1 MKIFISTFLILFF
14 QISIGQNKSFDELSD
29 SINNSQIVVT
39 TGRIWGAEMRSE
51 TGDEIIKLGKK
62 VTPQLISL
70 LTDNDKGIIAQF
82 ILTEIW
88 WKKIGEVISIE
99 VIEGKKLYI
108 VYNQLNLF
116 LKDEESFYSREE
128 DLNENKL
135 RWESFVQNKVSW

>member
-14 QISIGQNKSFDELSD
+14 QISIGQNKSFDELSAN
-29 SINNSQIVVT
+29 INNSQIVVT

-51 TGDEIIKLGKK
+51 TGNEIVKLGKK

-70 LTDNDKGIIAQF
+70 LTDNDKGIIAHF

-88 WKKIGEVISIE
+88 RKKIGEVISSE

-116 LKDEESFYSREE
+116 LKNEESFYSREE

-135 RWESFVQNKVSW
+135 RWESFVQNNGSW

>member
-1 MKIFISTFLILFF
+1 MKIFISTFLIFFF

-29 SINNSQIVVT
+29 SINDSQIVVT

-51 TGDEIIKLGKK
+51 TGDEIVKLGKK

-70 LTDNDKGIIAQF
+70 LTDNDKGIIAHF

-88 WKKIGEVISIE
+88 RKKIGEVISSE

-116 LKDEESFYSREE
+116 LKNEESFYSREE

-135 RWESFVQNKVSW
+135 RWESFVQNKGSW

>member
-1 MKIFISTFLILFF
+1 MKIFISTFLTLFF
-14 QISIGQNKSFDELSD
+14 QISIGQNKSFDKLSA
-29 SINNSQIVVT
+29 NLHNSQVVVT
-39 TGRIWGAEMRSE
+39 KGRVWGAEMRSE
-51 TGDEIIKLGKK
+51 TGDEIVKLGKR

-70 LTDNDKGIIAQF
+70 LTDQDKGIIAHF

-88 WKKIGEVISIE
+88 RKKIGEVISSE

-116 LKDEESFYSREE
+116 LKDEESFYSRDE

-135 RWESFVQNKVSW
+135 RWESFVQNKGSR

>member
-29 SINNSQIVVT
+29 TINNSQIVVT

-51 TGDEIIKLGKK
+51 TGDEIVKLGKK

-70 LTDNDKGIIAQF
+70 LTDNDKGIIAHF

-88 WKKIGEVISIE
+88 RKKIGEVISSE

-116 LKDEESFYSREE
+116 LKNEESFYSREE

-135 RWESFVQNKVSW
+135 RWESFVQNKGSW

>member
-29 SINNSQIVVT
+29 TINNSQIVVT

-51 TGDEIIKLGKK
+51 TGNEIVKLGKK

-70 LTDNDKGIIAQF
+70 LTDNDKGIIAHF

-88 WKKIGEVISIE
+88 RKKIGEVISSE

-116 LKDEESFYSREE
+116 LKNEESFYSREE

-135 RWESFVQNKVSW
+135 RWESFVQNKGSW

>member
-14 QISIGQNKSFDELSD
+14 QISIGQNKSFNELSD

-39 TGRIWGAEMRSE
+39 TGRIWGAEMRSK
-51 TGDEIIKLGKK
+51 TGDEIVKLGKK

-70 LTDNDKGIIAQF
+70 LTDNEKGIIAHF

-88 WKKIGEVISIE
+88 RKKIGEVISSE

-116 LKDEESFYSREE
+116 LKNEESFYSREE

-135 RWESFVQNKVSW
+135 RWESFVQNKGSW

>member
-14 QISIGQNKSFDELSD
+14 QISIGQNKSFNELSD

-51 TGDEIIKLGKK
+51 TGDEIVKLGKK

-70 LTDNDKGIIAQF
+70 LTDNDKGIIAHF

-88 WKKIGEVISIE
+88 RKKIGEVISSE

-116 LKDEESFYSREE
+116 LKNEESFYTREE

-135 RWESFVQNKVSW
+135 RWESFVQNKGSW

>member
-1 MKIFISTFLILFF
+1 MKVFISTCLILFF
-14 QISIGQNKSFDELSD
+14 QISIGQNKSFNELSD

-51 TGDEIIKLGKK
+51 TGDEIVKLGKK

-70 LTDNDKGIIAQF
+70 LTDNDKGIIAHF

-88 WKKIGEVISIE
+88 RKKIGEVISSE

-116 LKDEESFYSREE
+116 LKNEESFYSREE

-135 RWESFVQNKVSW
+135 RWESFVQNKGSW

>member
-29 SINNSQIVVT
+29 TINNSQIVVT

-51 TGDEIIKLGKK
+51 TGNEIVKLGKK

-70 LTDNDKGIIAQF
+70 LTDNDKGIIAHF

-88 WKKIGEVISIE
+88 RKKIGEVISSE

-116 LKDEESFYSREE
+116 
-128 DLNENKL
+128 
-135 RWESFVQNKVSW
+135 

>member
-29 SINNSQIVVT
+29 TINNSQIVVT

-51 TGDEIIKLGKK
+51 TGNEIVKLGKK

-70 LTDNDKGIIAQF
+70 LTDNDKGIIAHF

-88 WKKIGEVISIE
+88 RKKIGEVITSE

-116 LKDEESFYSREE
+116 LKNEESFYSREE

-135 RWESFVQNKVSW
+135 RWESFVQNKGSW

>member
-14 QISIGQNKSFDELSD
+14 QISIGQNKSFNKLSD
-29 SINNSQIVVT
+29 TINNSQIVVT

-51 TGDEIIKLGKK
+51 TGNEIVKLGKK

-70 LTDNDKGIIAQF
+70 LTDNDKGIIAHF

-88 WKKIGEVISIE
+88 RKKIGEVISSE

-116 LKDEESFYSREE
+116 LKNEESFYSREE
-128 DLNENKL
+128 HLNENKL
-135 RWESFVQNKVSW
+135 RWESFVQNKGSW

>member
-14 QISIGQNKSFDELSD
+14 QISIGQNKSFNELSD
-29 SINNSQIVVT
+29 TINNSQIVVT

-51 TGDEIIKLGKK
+51 TGNEIVKLGKK

-70 LTDNDKGIIAQF
+70 LTDNDKGIIAHF

-88 WKKIGEVISIE
+88 RKKIGEVISSE

-116 LKDEESFYSREE
+116 LKNEESFYSREE

-135 RWESFVQNKVSW
+135 RWESFVQNKGSW